1 MRLPHMTTRWWVT
14 AVAVVVILLFFGFC
28 LISQIRTSMQIA
40 FADEQT
46 AIFDQMRRQTAE
58 ATGTDVSY
66 LEYALG
72 YYPSG
77 TKQTKGSR
85 LDRLVERAR
94 QCAVREI
101 IEILRSRT
109 REDYGDDPRR
119 WIERLRAKSVDG
131 TRSGD

>member
-1 MRLPHMTTRWWVT
+1 MRLPRMTARWWMT
-14 AVAVVVILLFFGFC
+14 AVVVVVILLGIGFC
-28 LISQIRTSMQIA
+28 LISQIKTSIQIA

-58 ATGTDVSY
+58 ATGADVGY
-66 LEYALG
+66 LEYVLG

-77 TKQTKGSR
+77 TKQTKGSG
-85 LDRLVERAR
+85 LDRVVERAR

-101 IEILRSRT
+101 IAILRTRT
-109 REDYGDDPRR
+109 GEDYGDDPRR

-131 TRSGD
+131 TRSGG

>member
-1 MRLPHMTTRWWVT
+1 MQLLWMTTRRWII
-14 AVAVVVILLFFGFC
+14 AAAVVAILLGFGFC
-28 LISQIRTSMQIA
+28 LISHSITSVQIA

-58 ATGTDVSY
+58 AAAVDASY
-66 LEYALG
+66 LEYTLW

-85 LDRLVERAR
+85 LDRMVERAR

-109 REDYGDDPRR
+109 RKDFGDDPRR
-119 WIERLRAKSVDG
+119 WIEGLRADVAGGNLRRD
-131 TRSGD
+131 